1 MNTSQ
6 QIISAYEQMLGS
18 NEADGFLITNASG
31 EIIWCNQTIEET
43 TGYLQEEIL
52 GKLPGHLMPGPE
64 TDAAV
69 LSFIKTQLLEKKA
82 FECQIL
88 NYTKDGSCYRAHL
101 TAMPLRGKKGV
112 VTNFIVQQTN
122 ASPELQATTID
133 KVLQN
138 EATLNNYL
146 QSFLQQTSAGIL
158 ITNKEFKVVFA
169 NKQLMLL
176 FGLNTPPQSV
186 FGLHY
191 TEVIKQVAQQLK
203 NEKHTFLRIN
213 ELLKQGNRNEKL
225 VVETAAGTVLMHQ
238 HFPVYE
244 DGTYQGHIWQFED
257 ITTETKQQ
265 NQHRRLKELMQKT
278 NAAARIGSW
287 DLDLESETL
296 YWSETTKAIHEV
308 SDDFIP
314 DVHTA
319 ISFYEPLY
327 SKPRITEL
335 VKNCIEQGLPF
346 EEDLQIITAKGNKV
360 WVRSIGAA
368 EVCDHKIKRIYG
380 AFHDIDQQKKLQL
393 ELEQKKKEYSSLFY
407 QNPNPVFAL
416 DTQGCFTEINDEALK
431 ISGLT
436 REKAIGLNFLSFVPD
451 EKKQEVQ
458 ELFHCVL
465 NGEKKQYELVI
476 ENVFSKPIAIEVLN
490 LPIIVNNK
498 TVGVYGILK
507 DVTEK
512 KEFEL
517 RLKESNARFA
527 RAVDG
532 SNDFVREVDFKN
544 PENNFISERLFPEL
558 GYQLHELPE
567 NLDRFYTSLIHPEDQ
582 LTRDLLRSE
591 YLNGLTP
598 IYKTEFRLKL
608 ANGTY
613 RWYKSRAKVSR
624 SKDGVAERLTGSLTD
639 IHEEKMLREE
649 LNLSYSQLQ
658 LREQELKE
666 ALHLQSAMVSALP
679 DKILKV
685 DEAGV
690 IHYFH
695 IPDKTVLFQ
704 NRLPECGENFS
715 TAMSVETGSILLKK
729 IKESIRT
736 QSLVIFEF
744 KKTSGNNACYF
755 EARIVPAENKMA
767 LVIMRNISQEKHAQL
782 ESAQKEFKYNNL
794 IENMKLG
801 LLEVDNNEII
811 TRAHDTF
818 CNLTGYNKEELVG
831 NKASEIFLPASQRGF
846 MDQVVAKRKS
856 GISDSYEIRMRKK
869 SGEIIDVLISGIPI
883 YDSEGRITGSA
894 GIHYDI
900 TQQKRTAILLE
911 ESIKIGKV
919 GTYELDLINKRAT
932 WNRIMC
938 DIYETEPGFSPDID
952 EIMSFYPE
960 GESMNKALAVFHKL
974 LNKDM
979 MKCDEIFE
987 IVTKKGNHKWIRT
1000 IAEVEF
1006 HETTANRVVGIV
1018 IDITDVKRSEQ
1029 QLKEYASLS
1038 ETILTSITDGFYVVD
1053 RNYRLLFVNDS
1064 ACEFVGKSRDEMIG
1078 KNIWELFPITKVYFY
1093 EVLEQ
1098 VRKNKEQQTITGNY
1112 DFGNGP
1118 IWLNI
1123 LVYPTR
1129 DGGVSVLYRDIS
1141 AEKQAEESIKNLNI
1155 KYRAISTATN
1165 QIIYEWNLNSQIVE
1179 FNEVFYKVTGY
1190 QNCPEVRTAAF
1201 NFSKVHPD
1209 DITALQQTLEHSLKN
1224 KQPVWESSY
1233 RYRVANGSYR
1243 YMHCRGVLEY
1253 DEQGNPD
1260 TILGTIEDNTQRV
1273 RLNEKLI
1280 KEKVNT
1286 QRKMNEAVI
1295 IAQEN
1300 ERELIGH
1307 ELHDNVNQILTTASL
1322 YMQLAE
1328 SEAFNSKHTI
1338 DEISSLIRKAIE
1350 EIKVLSRRLTPP
1362 SLKDI
1367 GLTVA
1372 VKDLV
1377 TLLAKASTIEFQ
1389 LQMDDSLILELSN
1402 ERSLV
1407 LYRISQELLNNT
1419 IKYSE
1424 AKNCSLLF
1432 EKTEK
1437 NHLRIRVKDDGKG
1450 FDAQLT
1456 KKGVG
1461 LSSTVARAEVYGGT
1475 FEIESSPGQGCCVT
1489 VEIPII

>member
-6 QIISAYEQMLGS
+6 QTISAYEQMLGS

-31 EIIWCNQTIEET
+31 EIIWCNHTIEQIS
-43 TGYLQEEIL
+43 GYPKEELI
-52 GKLPGHLMPGPE
+52 GKRPGQLMPGPE
-64 TDAAV
+64 TDADV
-69 LSFIKTQLLEKKA
+69 LSYINSRVREKKG
-82 FECQIL
+82 FECEVL
-88 NYTKDGSCYRAHL
+88 NYTKTGAPYWAHL
-101 TAMPLRGKKGV
+101 TALPIRNRKGEL
-112 VTNFIVQQTN
+112 TNFFIQQTTT
-122 ASPELQATTID
+122 EGTLQQPVSD
-133 KVLQN
+133 VSQK
-138 EATLNNYL
+138 EAFLEEYF
-146 QSFLQQTSAGIL
+146 QSLLQQTDEGIL
-158 ITNKEFKVVFA
+158 FTNEEYKVVYA

-176 FGLNTPPQSV
+176 FGLETTPETIY
-186 FGLHY
+186 GLYY
-191 TEVIKQVAQQLK
+191 TEVLQLVEPLLK
-203 NEKHTFLRIN
+203 NEKETIARIN
-213 ELLKQGNRNEKL
+213 KLLKQPDGKQNS
-225 VVETAAGTVLMHQ
+225 VVETAAGTVLRHQ
-238 HFPVYE
+238 HFPVYQNE
-244 DGTYQGHIWQFED
+244 TYKGHIWRFEN
-257 ITTETKQQ
+257 ITNEITQQ
-265 NQHRRLKELMQKT
+265 NVLRRLKELMQKT

-287 DLDLESETL
+287 DLDLETETL
-296 YWSETTKAIHEV
+296 YWSETTKTIHEV
-308 SDDFIP
+308 NDGYIP
-314 DVHTA
+314 DVHKA
-319 ISFYEPLY
+319 IDFYEPVY
-327 SKPRITEL
+327 SRPIIIEK
-335 VKNCIEQGLPF
+335 VKQCIEHGIPF
-346 EEDLQIITAKGNKV
+346 EEDLQIITAKGKKL

-368 EVCDHKIKRIYG
+368 EVHDHKNRRIYG
-380 AFHDIDQQKKLQL
+380 AFQDIDQQKKMQL
-393 ELEQKKKEYSSLFY
+393 ELEQKKEEYSSLFH

-431 ISGLT
+431 ISGLS
-436 REKAIGLNFLSFVPD
+436 REQAIGLNFLSFVPT

-458 ELFHCVL
+458 ELLNCVL
-465 NGEKKQYELVI
+465 QGEKKQYELWI
-476 ENVFSKPIAIEVLN
+476 ENVFSKPVAIEVLN

-498 TVGVYGILK
+498 TIGVYGILK
-507 DVTEK
+507 DITEK

-517 RLKESNARFA
+517 RLKESNDRFA

-532 SNDFVREVDFKN
+532 SNDFIREVNFEN
-544 PENNFISERLFPEL
+544 PKNNFISERLFPEL
-558 GYQLHELPE
+558 GYQLHEIPA
-567 NLDRFYTSLIHPEDQ
+567 DSDSFYTSLIHPEDQ
-582 LTRDLLRSE
+582 ISRALLRSA
-591 YLNGLTP
+591 YLNGITP

-613 RWYKSRAKVSR
+613 RWYKSRAKISR
-624 SKDGVAERLTGSLTD
+624 NEKGVPERMTGSITD

-649 LNLSYSQLQ
+649 LKLSYSQLMKQ
-658 LREQELKE
+658 EQELKE
-666 ALHLQSAMVSALP
+666 ALHMQSAMVNALP

-685 DEAGV
+685 DEAGI

-695 IPDKTVLFQ
+695 VPEKTILFK
-704 NRLPECGENFS
+704 NRLPVVGDTIS
-715 TAMSVETGSILLKK
+715 TVMCVETGSLLLKN
-729 IKESIRT
+729 IEESIRT
-736 QSLVIFEF
+736 QTLVIFEF
-744 KKTSGNNACYF
+744 KKTSDNNTYYY

-767 LVIMRNISQEKHAQL
+767 LVIIRNISQEKHAQL

-818 CNLTGYNKEELVG
+818 CNLTGYNEEELVG
-831 NKASEIFLPASQRGF
+831 NKASEIFLPAAQRAF
-846 MDQVVAKRKS
+846 MDQVVAKRKA

-883 YDSEGRITGSA
+883 YDNEGRLTGSA

-900 TQQKRTAILLE
+900 THQKRTDSLLE

-938 DIYETEPGFSPDID
+938 DIYETEPGYSPVID

-960 GESMNKALAVFHKL
+960 GESMNKAVAVFHKL
-974 LNKDM
+974 LNREM
-979 MKCDEIFE
+979 IKCDETFE

-1006 HETTANRVVGIV
+1006 HENTATRVVGIV
-1018 IDITDVKRSEQ
+1018 IDITDVMKSEQ

-1053 RNYRLLFVNDS
+1053 CNYRLLFVNDS
-1064 ACEFVGKSRDEMIG
+1064 ACQFVGKSREEMIG

-1141 AEKQAEESIKNLNI
+1141 AEKQAEESIKNLNTR
-1155 KYRAISTATN
+1155 YRAISTATN
-1165 QIIYEWNLNSQIVE
+1165 QIIYEWNLNSHIVE

-1190 QNCPEVRTAAF
+1190 QNCPEVRTSAF

-1224 KQPVWESSY
+1224 KQPVWEASY

-1273 RLNEKLI
+1273 RLNEKLV

-1286 QRKMNEAVI
+1286 QRKMNEAFI

-1328 SEAFNSKHTI
+1328 SEAFTSKRTI
-1338 DEISSLIRKAIE
+1338 DEIHALIRKAIE
-1350 EIKVLSRRLTPP
+1350 EIRVLSRRLTPP

-1377 TLLAKASTIEFQ
+1377 TLLAKASTIEFH
-1389 LQMDDSLILELSN
+1389 LQIDDSLNLELTN

-1432 EKTEK
+1432 EKTDK
-1437 NHLRIRVKDDGKG
+1437 NHLRILVKDDGKG
-1450 FDAQLT
+1450 FDAQRT